1 MIVVPTS
8 AGEMEI
14 LDFRGHDVLYQYTLG
29 WNGKNYKLVQLKASD
44 QLHKL
49 IIVYP
54 YVEHS
59 FLGISVWGQEVIFLD
74 IFKFLEV
81 ET

>member
-1 MIVVPTS
+1 MTVVSAS
-8 AGEMEI
+8 AGEMEN
-14 LDFRGHDVLYQYTLG
+14 LDLRGHDVLYQYILG
-29 WNGKNYKLVQLKASD
+29 WNGKNYKLVQLKAFD

-59 FLGISVWGQEVIFLD
+59 FLGTSVWGQEVIFMD